1 MTTVNV
7 TATMSMT
14 ENEFKALLT
23 YNDLVFIIQT
33 TVNIY
38 SALNYSEV
46 VFGRTQPRRN
56 VYSGLFWSF
65 SMLKRK

>member
-7 TATMSMT
+7 TATMSMA

-33 TVNIY
+33 TVNMFTVLSITRK
-38 SALNYSEV
+38 SFSVILNLVVTFTV
-46 VFGRTQPRRN
+46 VFFGHTQC
-56 VYSGLFWSF
+56 
-65 SMLKRK
+65 

>member
-38 SALNYSEV
+38 SDLHYENKV
-46 VFGRTQPRRN
+46 NMFTV
-56 VYSGLFWSF
+56 L
-65 SMLKRK
+65 